1 MNWPHRSTLLQEKN
15 LFQSVSNSSFTPK
28 AAAMVSGWLHIFSD
42 HFLCIRKECP
52 LGPGRGIDVQFATQC
67 HCRTISTP
75 FSPKDLNDFGRFW
88 EAPGITPCTH
98 QPAAFLLHFTH
109 WVFNL
114 PVYRL
119 PVHLTPV
126 LVLGNFDTHIRGLV
140 VLQSVSNLSPTLTA
154 LPTALLSALTWPH

>member
-1 MNWPHRSTLLQEKN
+1 MNWPNRSTLLQEKN

-28 AAAMVSGWLHIFSD
+28 AAAVVSGLLHIFSD

-52 LGPGRGIDVQFATQC
+52 LAPGKGIDIQFAAQC
-67 HCRTISTP
+67 HCWTISTP

-88 EAPGITPCTH
+88 EPTLCTR
-98 QPAAFLLHFTH
+98 QLAAFLLHFTH

-114 PVYRL
+114 PAYRL

-126 LVLGNFDTHIRGLV
+126 LVLGNFDTHIRGLI
-140 VLQSVSNLSPTLTA
+140 VLRSVRNWSPRPHRITQRPA
-154 LPTALLSALTWPH
+154 LSALTWQH